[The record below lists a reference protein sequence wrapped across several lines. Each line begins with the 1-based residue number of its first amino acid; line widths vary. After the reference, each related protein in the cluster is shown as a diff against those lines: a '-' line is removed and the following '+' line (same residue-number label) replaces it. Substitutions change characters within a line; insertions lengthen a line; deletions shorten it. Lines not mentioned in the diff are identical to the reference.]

1 MEKSKGKKIA
11 KIVGDVLFFLVIAFI
26 LFIAIMNLRSK
37 KNNGLPNIFGTAYVD
52 VLSGS
57 MDGDKPDSF
66 AEGDLVIAKIVTD
79 KNREEIIRNLK
90 VGDIITYIDYNQ
102 TTDGSGMIISHRIII
117 INNPIEEGGDFHFPS
132 YIVQGDNE
140 AYGAGTTNVPGGRVL
155 AVYKSHVKGLGNVL
169 GWFGTPPGFFVIVVL
184 PCILF
189 LVYEIY
195 KFIKVLIEYQNE
207 KNKKANDENDK
218 DKLIALRKD
227 ALDDLVK
234 QGILTQEQADEKL
247 DEYKASLESKQ
258 EETKEAVEQA
268 E

>member
-1 MEKSKGKKIA
+1 MEKSKGKKVA
-11 KIVGDVLFFLVIAFI
+11 KIIGDVLFFVVIAFI
-26 LFIAIMNLRSK
+26 LFIAVMNLRSK
-37 KNNGLPNIFGTAYVD
+37 KNNGLPNIFGTAYVN

-79 KNREEIIRNLK
+79 KNREEIIRSLK
-90 VGDIITYIDYNQ
+90 VNDIITYIDYNQ
-102 TTDGSGMIISHRIII
+102 TTDGSGMIISHRIVSIV
-117 INNPIEEGGDFHFPS
+117 NPLEEGGDFHFPS

-140 AYGAGTTNVPGGRVL
+140 EYGAGSTNVPGGRVL

-195 KFIKVLIEYQNE
+195 KFIKVLIEFQNE
-207 KNKKANDENDK
+207 KNKKSNEEEDK

-247 DEYKASLESKQ
+247 DEYKASLEPKQ
-258 EETKEAVEQA
+258 EEAQEAVEQA